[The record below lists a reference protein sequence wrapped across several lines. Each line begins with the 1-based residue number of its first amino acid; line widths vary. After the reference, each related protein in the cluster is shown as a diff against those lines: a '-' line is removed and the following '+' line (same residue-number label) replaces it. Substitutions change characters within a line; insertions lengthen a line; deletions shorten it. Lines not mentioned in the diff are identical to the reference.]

1 MAFGRIKDGLFLLAP
16 GASALLLLGAIVLG
30 GLQERRVPGTP
41 EYHARIREG
50 VRAIPSTIGEWVG
63 IDVEA
68 MPSAIDLLDPVVILQ
83 RRYTN
88 QRTHQTLSL
97 LVVHCG
103 DVRRLYGHYPPNCYP
118 SVGGWE
124 LRSAVEDRATILGR
138 DRSVMRYSFDRE
150 SLGRAQELSVY
161 NFMVSPSEASPV
173 VADMDAL
180 MRASPSRLT
189 PGLGAGQVQ
198 ILGLDA
204 LDEGDRQEALDVFL
218 EALGPALHIIAEG
231 A

>member
-1 MAFGRIKDGLFLLAP
+1 MLGARIKNGIAP
-16 GASALLLLGAIVLG
+16 GVSAMLLLGAIVLG
-30 GLQERRVPGTP
+30 GLQERSVPGTDA
-41 EYHARIREG
+41 YHARIREG

-63 IDVEA
+63 VDVEP

-83 RRYTN
+83 RRYSN

-103 DVRRLYGHYPPNCYP
+103 DVRRLYGHFPPNCYP

-124 LRSAVEDRATILGR
+124 LRRAELDHATILGQER
-138 DRSVMRYSFDRE
+138 AIMRYAFDRE
-150 SLGRAQELSVY
+150 SLGRAQNLSVL
-161 NFMVSPSEASPV
+161 NFMVSPSRTSPV
-173 VADMDAL
+173 VADMDSL

-204 LDEGDRQEALDVFL
+204 LDANDRQEALGVFL
-218 EALGPALHIIAEG
+218 QALEPALHIIAEG